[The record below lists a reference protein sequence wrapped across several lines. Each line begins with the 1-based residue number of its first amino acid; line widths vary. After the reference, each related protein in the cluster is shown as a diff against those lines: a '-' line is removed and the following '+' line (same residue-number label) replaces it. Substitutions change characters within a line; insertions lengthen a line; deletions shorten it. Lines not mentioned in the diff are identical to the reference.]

1 MHRQRR
7 AKIIATIGPASS
19 DQKTI
24 RKLFDAGA
32 DVFRLNFSHGT
43 HDDHKKAYETIREV
57 EKTVQRP
64 IAVLMD
70 LQGPKLRVG
79 TFEDG
84 GVVLQEGRTF
94 RLDLAKAPGDS
105 LRATL
110 PHPEIFKALK
120 PGKTLLI
127 DDGHLR
133 LEVRKCGPDF
143 AETKVIVAGSLS
155 DRKGVNIPDIT
166 LPIPALTDKD
176 KKDLEFGLEL
186 GVDWVGL
193 SFVQSPN
200 DLLELKALTNGRA
213 MIIAKLEKPA
223 ALDYLEEIVEL
234 ADGVMI
240 ARGDLGVEV
249 PLEKVPVLQKRIIR
263 VCRRSGKPAVVAT
276 QMLESMT
283 NSPTPTRAEA
293 SDVATAIYEGAD
305 AVMLS
310 AETATG
316 KFPVR
321 AIAIMDRII
330 AQVEADEDY
339 DHIMDSGRSQPEETA
354 ADAITSG
361 ARQISTTLN
370 AAAIVTYTASGS
382 TTLRAARERPPTMIL
397 CITPEER
404 VARILS
410 LAWGVHAVINNNY
423 THANDIGV
431 VASETALREGLAQQ
445 GDVLVITAG
454 VPFGAVGSTNMIRVL
469 QINAEH

>member
-7 AKIIATIGPASS
+7 AKIIATIGPASREPE
-19 DQKTI
+19 TI
-24 RKLFDAGA
+24 RELFDSGV
-32 DVFRLNFSHGT
+32 DVFRLNFSHGS
-43 HDDHKKAYETIREV
+43 HDDHKKAYAAIRKV
-57 EKTVQRP
+57 EKSVQRP

-79 TFEDG
+79 SFEDG
-84 GVVLQEGRTF
+84 GAVLQEGTTF
-94 RLDLAKAPGDS
+94 RLDLADVPGDS
-105 LRATL
+105 ARATL
-110 PHPEIFKALK
+110 PHPEIFEVLK

-133 LEVRKCGPDF
+133 LEVTKCGSDF

-176 KKDLEFGLEL
+176 KEDLAFGLEL

-193 SFVQSPN
+193 SFVQSPK
-200 DLLELKALTNGRA
+200 DLLELRALTKGRA
-213 MIIAKLEKPA
+213 LIIAKLEKPG
-223 ALDYLEEIVEL
+223 ALDYLEEIIEL
-234 ADGVMI
+234 ADGIMI

-249 PLEKVPVLQKRIIR
+249 PLERVPVLQKQIIR
-263 VCRRSGKPAVVAT
+263 ACRRSGKPAVVAT

-293 SDVATAIYEGAD
+293 SDVATAVYEGAD

-321 AIAIMDRII
+321 AISIMDRII
-330 AQVEADEDY
+330 AEVEADEDY
-339 DHIMDSGRSQPEETA
+339 EQIMESGRSHPEETP

-361 ARQISTTLN
+361 ARQISATLN
-370 AAAIVTYTASGS
+370 AAAIVTYTTSGS
-382 TTLRAARERPPTMIL
+382 TTLRAARERPPVMIL

-404 VARILS
+404 VARGLS
-410 LAWGVHAVINNNY
+410 LVWGVHAVVDNNFS
-423 THANDIGV
+423 HANDIGV
-431 VASETALREGLAQQ
+431 VAAETAVIEGLAQE
-445 GDVLVITAG
+445 GDALVITAG

-469 QINAEH
+469 QITAEH